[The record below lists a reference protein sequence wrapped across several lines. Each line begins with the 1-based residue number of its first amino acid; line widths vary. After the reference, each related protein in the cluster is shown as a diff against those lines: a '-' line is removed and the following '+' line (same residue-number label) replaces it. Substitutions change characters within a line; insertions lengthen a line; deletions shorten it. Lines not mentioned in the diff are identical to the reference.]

1 MGLDN
6 GLFIT
11 TKHPENF
18 TVPKEF
24 VWRDRDWSGVKCT
37 NGSSMIYSIYSRE
50 VCYWRKCWNIREEII
65 KALGDRWDG
74 DIYKF
79 ELTVEELKRIW
90 KSINSLN
97 KKKVWNNSESIW
109 DYSDMRAVLDQDLI
123 NIEWVIEEKKKNPD
137 EFRIYFY
144 DSY

>member
-6 GLFIT
+6 GLTIT

-18 TVPKEF
+18 IISKEF
-24 VWRDRDWSGVKCT
+24 VWRDDGWSGVKCAD
-37 NGSSMIYSIYSRE
+37 GSGMIYSRE
-50 VCYWRKCWNIREEII
+50 VCYWRKCWNIRGEII
-65 KALGDRWDG
+65 EALGDRWDE
-74 DIYKF
+74 DKYEF

-97 KKKVWNNSESIW
+97 KKKVWNNSELGSIW
-109 DYSDMRAVLDQDLI
+109 DYSDIRDVLDQDLI
-123 NIEWVIEEKKKNPD
+123 NIEWLIEEKKKNPD
-137 EFRIYFY
+137 GFRIYFY